1 MANAQQDSNP
11 QVAFDLNAYNAAF
24 YELGLRWHWDLA
36 TYESLLK
43 EAPDASGR
51 LSKYL
56 SHQHPHLLRAY
67 DVDFLSAAI
76 EEKKAK
82 YLQSSAASGSLSGHF
97 DWAHSRGA
105 ELGS

>member
-1 MANAQQDSNP
+1 MADALQNP
-11 QVAFDLNAYNAAF
+11 HPQIELELNAYNAAF

-36 TYESLLK
+36 TYERLLK
-43 EAPDASGR
+43 EAPDPASR
-51 LSKYL
+51 LSRYL
-56 SHQHPHLLRAY
+56 SQQHPHLLRAY

-82 YLQSSAASGSLSGHF
+82 CLESGASSASGHF